1 MKKRLVSLV
10 AAAALLGSVS
20 IASAGTVTTKG
31 DTDIS
36 ISGFAAE
43 YLGFANN
50 QSGLFSTAAS
60 NPGMKNAGGTTG
72 SQTNFSSTANVT
84 RLRLNLDN
92 KVEGITGEV
101 SADFRG
107 TSGGGNDGATST
119 FRLRQA
125 WFMKSFCQEGC
136 NYTPWLLIGQTNT
149 LGMAGTYSFLGL
161 PIGGVAGS
169 ASTAPTRV
177 PQVAFGVKFD
187 LGSVK
192 LNPEIAVMDLQQLAN
207 NYGGLVNSYQGLY
220 QYLVNG
226 SSGVVN
232 PQSLNINPSIIGMRT
247 NMPGFG
253 IKVPIEFNTGLG
265 APASFYADAQMQT
278 MKVNYVNGLTS
289 NLSTDNNKTSWM
301 AGAGLSLP
309 IYFVTLKGDV
319 AYLRGFTNMSY
330 IFGDTV
336 GSSESSATPPS
347 YWVNGNGS
355 LEQTHATQWDAEAQ
369 IDFNKLAQV
378 PFTLSGGYSQVV
390 FSNLPSL
397 YNVSGSEWSYFA
409 TAPVRKAATIFA
421 NVSYNMTKS
430 TMLGIEY
437 DRNRTNYVVDPGT
450 TYSSNAVYLVG
461 VHNF

>member
-20 IASAGTVTTKG
+20 IASAGTVTTNG
-31 DTDIS
+31 DTNIS
-36 ISGFAAE
+36 ISGFVAE
-43 YLGFANN
+43 YLGFVNN
-50 QSGLFSTAAS
+50 QSGLFATAAS
-60 NPGMKNAGGTTG
+60 NPGMKNGGGTTG
-72 SQTNFSSTANVT
+72 AQTNFSSTANVT

-92 KVEGITGEV
+92 KVEGVTGEI

-107 TSGGGNDGATST
+107 AAGGGNDGATST
-119 FRLRQA
+119 FRLRNA

-136 NYTPWLLIGQTNT
+136 NYTPWLLVGQTNT
-149 LGMAGTYSFLGL
+149 LGMPGTYSFFGL

-169 ASTAPTRV
+169 AATAPTRV

-192 LNPEIAVMDLQQLAN
+192 LNPEIAVMDLQGLAN
-207 NYGGLVNSYQGLY
+207 NYTGFINDINAGT
-220 QYLVNG
+220 
-226 SSGVVN
+226 
-232 PQSLNINPSIIGMRT
+232 NITGMRT
-247 NMPGFG
+247 NMPGLG
-253 IKVPIEFNTGLG
+253 IKIPVEFNTGLG

-278 MKVNYVNGLTS
+278 MKVNYEKQYL
-289 NLSTDNNKTSWM
+289 LSKDNNKTSWM
-301 AGAGLSLP
+301 VGAGLSLP
-309 IYFVTLKGDV
+309 IYFVTLKGDL

-330 IFGDTV
+330 IFGD
-336 GSSESSATPPS
+336 GYGLSNSPGTPPS
-347 YWVNGNGS
+347 YWVDGQGS
-355 LEQTHATQWDAEAQ
+355 LQQTHATQWDVEAQ

-378 PFTLSGGYSQVV
+378 PLTVAGGYSQVV
-390 FSNLPSL
+390 FSNLPSADGI
-397 YNVSGSEWSYFA
+397 SGLEWSSYA

-437 DRNRTNYVVDPGT
+437 DRNRTNYIIDPGT

-461 VHNF
+461 VYNF